1 MSHLQIL
8 LDGSEQIDMKWHTQC
23 DTKWHM
29 VCWMCW
35 IIKKS
40 KDTQCQR
47 GQVTSKNDSTRTKA
61 WCQIKD
67 TYWDNVCLMCPST
80 GQERFQ
86 FSRGASVSVLVETTR
101 NDFAAVSSVTKRW
114 LHSIWWPC
122 LHFLN
127 GRITTSYFAI
137 YHNTKSLAVYLLRT
151 RGSYW
156 SRGPN
161 LVPVNKRFDYDDR
174 RLHQW

>member
-1 MSHLQIL
+1 
-8 LDGSEQIDMKWHTQC
+8 
-23 DTKWHM
+23 
-29 VCWMCW
+29 
-35 IIKKS
+35 
-40 KDTQCQR
+40 
-47 GQVTSKNDSTRTKA
+47 
-61 WCQIKD
+61 
-67 TYWDNVCLMCPST
+67 MCPST

-156 SRGPN
+156 SLGPN
-161 LVPVNKRFDYDDR
+161 RVPVNKWFWIWCINDGHGVSNYNHHDNHRKEGRSAQVDR
-174 RLHQW
+174 QSQVSRHLVSELSGSPSWAPADGTYHNS